1 MPRVLLTGWFHPS
14 TTYLSFTSNLRNPGG
29 SGFIAAHV
37 LDILLEHGHSVVTT
51 VRSEA
56 KAQTIRDA
64 HPKVPKEKLDFA
76 IVEDIAVEGA
86 FDRAVKSEPSFEK
99 VIHCASPFHF
109 NVTDEKKDLYVI
121 SILQVPGARSDFRF
135 MPVVNAIHRLMCIVC
150 CHFSGN
156 LLLKS
161 HSPPQ
166 IRSCHHW
173 HDWALESDQEERTD
187 GQTRSHNQQLCSY
200 HRCRQGNQS
209 WSYVGYIT

>member
-14 TTYLSFTSNLRNPGG
+14 TAYIPFTSNLRNLGG

-86 FDRAVKSEPSFEK
+86 FDRAVQSEPPFEK

-109 NVTDEKKDLYVI
+109 NVTDVKKDLYVI
-121 SILQVPGARSDFRF
+121 SIL
-135 MPVVNAIHRLMCIVC
+135 
-150 CHFSGN
+150 
-156 LLLKS
+156 
-161 HSPPQ
+161 
-166 IRSCHHW
+166 
-173 HDWALESDQEERTD
+173 
-187 GQTRSHNQQLCSY
+187 
-200 HRCRQGNQS
+200 
-209 WSYVGYIT
+209 

>member
-1 MPRVLLTGWFHPS
+1 MPRVLLTGWSHPRPDY
-14 TTYLSFTSNLRNPGG
+14 TQFKYNVEILGG

-86 FDRAVKSEPSFEK
+86 FDKAVKSEPPFEK

-109 NVTDEKKDLYVI
+109 NVTDVKKDLYVLSI
-121 SILQVPGARSDFRF
+121 SSDRGVRSDFRL
-135 MPVVNAIHRLMCIVC
+135 MAIVGAASRSMRINCSQFLKT
-150 CHFSGN
+150 
-156 LLLKS
+156 LWLKS
-161 HSPPQ
+161 CSSP
-166 IRSCHHW
+166 
-173 HDWALESDQEERTD
+173 
-187 GQTRSHNQQLCSY
+187 
-200 HRCRQGNQS
+200 
-209 WSYVGYIT
+209 